1 MLRLHGI
8 SKSFGALQVLDDVTC
23 AVSAGERVALVGPNG
38 AGKSTLLEIA
48 LGTQPPDA
56 GQRIPQP
63 GLTIGYLA
71 QDAGCVGERALWDE
85 LLSAFPELTA
95 VGEELRVIAEALAAA
110 DGAASRP
117 DVEPGR
123 PPGGTEQDGAAA
135 GATERAPGVWRQ
147 GAGEQL
153 AALVERQGALQERF
167 EQLDGYR
174 VESQIATVL
183 AGLGFREEQRRQPVN
198 AFSGGWQMRIAL
210 AKLLVRPPD
219 LLLLDEPTNHLDLAA
234 AEWLEEYLRAF
245 HGGVLVVSHDRYFLD
260 RVATRTLAL
269 ERGHLVDYRGNY
281 SYYLA
286 ERARRRQAQAAAYE
300 RQQRVLA
307 EQRAFI
313 ERFRASATRSTQAK
327 SRERQIE
334 RQVHVEAPA
343 PELDTIKLR
352 FTECPPSERATVTLR
367 GLTKGY
373 GGRTVLAGLDLDL
386 ERGQRLGLVGANGAG
401 KSTLLRLLA
410 GRERPDG
417 GTLTL
422 GRGVVVGYHAQDQAA
437 VLDEDATVLAEL
449 RCSLPYGWSEERLRS
464 LLGRFL
470 FTGDDVH
477 KRIGVLSGGEKSRV
491 SLARLLLVP
500 CNLLLLDEPTNHLDV
515 PSREALEAA
524 LRVYPGTV
532 VVASHDRYFLERVV
546 DRIGALEDGRL
557 TVTLGT
563 YSTWAAK
570 RAAQAITPVAH
581 PGGAAPAGGTDRGAG
596 ATNGSGPA
604 AANGRGAVAQAAPAN
619 GTSGAP
625 SATAANGRGAGRGN
639 RRRGPSPLTA
649 LEKEIAAL
657 IARREQLAAA
667 LAAPDGDH
675 VTLGQLGQEYAALEQ
690 DIAARE
696 AAWEA
701 LVEAGEG

>member
-8 SKSFGALQVLDDVTC
+8 SKSFGALRVLDDVTC
-23 AVSAGERVALVGPNG
+23 FVGAGERVALVGPNG

-48 LGTQPPDA
+48 LGTQAPDA

-63 GLTIGYLA
+63 GLTIGYLP

-85 LLSAFPELTA
+85 LLSAFPELLA
-95 VGEELRVIAEALAAA
+95 VGDELRAVGEALAAA
-110 DGAASRP
+110 D
-117 DVEPGR
+117 
-123 PPGGTEQDGAAA
+123 PGGADGDREQRAAA
-135 GATERAPGVWRQ
+135 MRAGAEWLSVDA
-147 GAGEQL
+147 L
-153 AALVERQGALQERF
+153 ARLVERQGALQERF

-174 VESQIATVL
+174 AESQIATVL
-183 AGLGFREEQRRQPVN
+183 AGLGFREDQRQQPVG

-245 HGGVLVVSHDRYFLD
+245 GGGVLVVSHDRYFLD

-281 SYYLA
+281 TYYLA
-286 ERARRRQAQAAAYE
+286 ERTRRRQAQTQAYE
-300 RQQRVLA
+300 RQQRALA
-307 EQRAFI
+307 TQWAFV

-327 SRERQIE
+327 SREKQLE
-334 RQVHVEAPA
+334 RQVTVEAPP

-352 FTECPPSERATVTLR
+352 FGECPPSDRTTVTLR
-367 GLTKGY
+367 GLRKGY
-373 GGRTVLAGLDLDL
+373 DGRTVLAGLDLEL
-386 ERGQRLGLVGANGAG
+386 ERGQRLGLVGPNGAG

-410 GRERPDG
+410 GRETPDA
-417 GTLTL
+417 GTLIL
-422 GRGVVVGYHAQDQAA
+422 GRGVVVGYHAQDQSA

-449 RCSLPYGWSEERLRS
+449 RRSLPYGWSEERLRS

-477 KRIGVLSGGEKSRV
+477 KRIGMLSGGEKSRV

-524 LRVYPGTV
+524 LRVFPGTV

-557 TVTLGT
+557 TVTLGS

-570 RAAQAITPVAH
+570 RAALAAAAGS
-581 PGGAAPAGGTDRGAG
+581 PGPAPTVGPSGRGLAASNGRAAASSNSGAG
-596 ATNGSGPA
+596 VAANNAVSAAA
-604 AANGRGAVAQAAPAN
+604 AANGHGPAPGATAPA
-619 GTSGAP
+619 GQTPAP
-625 SATAANGRGAGRGN
+625 ASANRGPAQSRK
-639 RRRGPSPLTA
+639 RRGPSPLTA
-649 LEKEIAAL
+649 IEREIAAL
-657 IARREQLAAA
+657 SARRAELAAA

-675 VTLGQLGQEYAALEQ
+675 VTLGQLGAEYALLER
-690 DIAARE
+690 DIAAHE
-696 AAWEA
+696 ARWEA

>member
-1 MLRLHGI
+1 V

-23 AVSAGERVALVGPNG
+23 AVNDGERVALVGPNG

-48 LGTQPPDA
+48 LGTQPLDA
-56 GQRIPQP
+56 GQRIVQP
-63 GLTIGYLA
+63 GLTIGYLP

-95 VGEELRVIAEALAAA
+95 MGDELRAVADALAA
-110 DGAASRP
+110 DP
-117 DVEPGR
+117 
-123 PPGGTEQDGAAA
+123 A
-135 GATERAPGVWRQ
+135 G
-147 GAGEQL
+147 L
-153 AALVERQGALQERF
+153 AALVERQGALHERF

-174 VESQIATVL
+174 VESQIGTVL
-183 AGLGFREEQRRQPVN
+183 AGLGFREDQWRQAVG

-210 AKLLVRPPD
+210 AKLLVRPPE

-234 AEWLEEYLRAF
+234 AEWLEDYLSAF

-269 ERGHLVDYRGNY
+269 ERAHLVDYRGNY

-300 RQQRVLA
+300 RQQRVLT
-307 EQRAFI
+307 EQWAFV

-327 SRERQIE
+327 SREKQLD
-334 RQVHVEAPA
+334 RQVRVEAPEA
-343 PELDTIKLR
+343 ELDTIKLR

-367 GLTKGY
+367 ELRKGY
-373 GGRTVLAGLDLDL
+373 DGRPVLAGLDLEL
-386 ERGQRLGLVGANGAG
+386 ERGQRLGLVGPNGAG

-410 GRERPDG
+410 GREPADA

-437 VLDEDATVLAEL
+437 VLDENATVLAEL
-449 RCSLPYGWSEERLRS
+449 RRSMPYGWSEERLRS

-477 KRIGVLSGGEKSRV
+477 KRVGVLSGGEKSRV

-546 DRIGALEDGRL
+546 DRIGALEDGHL

-570 RAAQAITPVAH
+570 RATLAALASHSGGAVPVA
-581 PGGAAPAGGTDRGAG
+581 APNGHSPIGTNGAG
-596 ATNGSGPA
+596 PSTT
-604 AANGRGAVAQAAPAN
+604 NGRGPTTPHTNGASAPA
-619 GTSGAP
+619 SAPGA
-625 SATAANGRGAGRGN
+625 AHDRAARAS

-649 LEKEIAAL
+649 IEKEIAAL
-657 IARREQLAAA
+657 ATRRAELEAA

-675 VTLGQLGQEYAALEQ
+675 VMLGQLGAEYAALEGT
-690 DIAARE
+690 IAARE
-696 AAWEA
+696 AEWAA